1 MIKIEQIVKPFNSG
15 FSAVSIKYL
24 LEDLQKRYLVN
35 IEPNIAIVDAVK
47 EKDNYFILVK
57 IPSESNT
64 EYKSDQIF
72 YDVIIELLPP
82 NNSYLSNES
91 VRDYDVRVYSNC
103 PSFTYTFT
111 YVYYKKDACE
121 HPSQQVFYEGWIRRL
136 NGIAEKVGSQLRYP
150 IKFDIMKRTFLLI
163 LGLVTLSLTMQ
174 SFISAP
180 QEDGDG
186 ELSPLVGCWNYIW
199 NDDVHQF
206 YIWCG
211 ERNDSLLFTVGG
223 VFFRGDRIHM
233 PEWDEAGKYLQM
245 VRVKKPEGNVV
256 KSKICEGISDFYGF
270 DSWDKYN
277 DVTFELLS
285 DTVMRFIL
293 DDDKAYWPD
302 TALMILEKRVNVEFS
317 QQEYQNM
324 YKGE

>member
-1 MIKIEQIVKPFNSG
+1 MSSSLN
-15 FSAVSIKYL
+15 
-24 LEDLQKRYLVN
+24 RN
-35 IEPNIAIVDAVK
+35 IRICTKAN
-47 EKDNYFILVK
+47 
-57 IPSESNT
+57 
-64 EYKSDQIF
+64 
-72 YDVIIELLPP
+72 
-82 NNSYLSNES
+82 
-91 VRDYDVRVYSNC
+91 
-103 PSFTYTFT
+103 
-111 YVYYKKDACE
+111 
-121 HPSQQVFYEGWIRRL
+121 
-136 NGIAEKVGSQLRYP
+136 
-150 IKFDIMKRTFLLI
+150 DIMKRTFLLI
-163 LGLVTLSLTMQ
+163 LGLVILSLTMQ

-186 ELSPLVGCWNYIW
+186 ELSPLVGRWNWVW
-199 NDDVHQF
+199 NDKVHKF
-206 YIWCG
+206 YIRCG
-211 ERNDSLLFTVGG
+211 ERNDSLIFTVGG

-233 PEWDEAGKYLQM
+233 PEWDEDDKYLQM

>member
-1 MIKIEQIVKPFNSG
+1 MKKTFFLIF
-15 FSAVSIKYL
+15 AVNR
-24 LEDLQKRYLVN
+24 ENRM
-35 IEPNIAIVDAVK
+35 
-47 EKDNYFILVK
+47 
-57 IPSESNT
+57 
-64 EYKSDQIF
+64 
-72 YDVIIELLPP
+72 
-82 NNSYLSNES
+82 
-91 VRDYDVRVYSNC
+91 R
-103 PSFTYTFT
+103 TFT
-111 YVYYKKDACE
+111 
-121 HPSQQVFYEGWIRRL
+121 I
-136 NGIAEKVGSQLRYP
+136 I
-150 IKFDIMKRTFLLI
+150 
-163 LGLVTLSLTMQ
+163 GLFALSLTMQ

-186 ELSPLVGCWNYIW
+186 ELSPLVGTWDWVW
-199 NDDVHQF
+199 NDKVHKF
-206 YIWCG
+206 YIRCG

-233 PEWDEAGKYLQM
+233 PEWDEDDKYLQM
-245 VRVKKPEGNVV
+245 VRV

>member
-1 MIKIEQIVKPFNSG
+1 MSSSLN
-15 FSAVSIKYL
+15 
-24 LEDLQKRYLVN
+24 RN
-35 IEPNIAIVDAVK
+35 IRICTKAN
-47 EKDNYFILVK
+47 
-57 IPSESNT
+57 
-64 EYKSDQIF
+64 
-72 YDVIIELLPP
+72 
-82 NNSYLSNES
+82 
-91 VRDYDVRVYSNC
+91 
-103 PSFTYTFT
+103 
-111 YVYYKKDACE
+111 
-121 HPSQQVFYEGWIRRL
+121 
-136 NGIAEKVGSQLRYP
+136 
-150 IKFDIMKRTFLLI
+150 DIMKRTFLLI
-163 LGLVTLSLTMQ
+163 LGLVILSLTMQ

-211 ERNDSLLFTVGG
+211 ERNDSLIFTVGG

-233 PEWDEAGKYLQM
+233 PEWDEDDKYLQM
-245 VRVKKPEGNVV
+245 VRVKKPKGNIV

>member
-1 MIKIEQIVKPFNSG
+1 MSSSLN
-15 FSAVSIKYL
+15 
-24 LEDLQKRYLVN
+24 RN
-35 IEPNIAIVDAVK
+35 IRICTKAN
-47 EKDNYFILVK
+47 
-57 IPSESNT
+57 
-64 EYKSDQIF
+64 
-72 YDVIIELLPP
+72 
-82 NNSYLSNES
+82 
-91 VRDYDVRVYSNC
+91 
-103 PSFTYTFT
+103 
-111 YVYYKKDACE
+111 
-121 HPSQQVFYEGWIRRL
+121 
-136 NGIAEKVGSQLRYP
+136 
-150 IKFDIMKRTFLLI
+150 DIMKRTFLLI
-163 LGLVTLSLTMQ
+163 LGLVILSLTMQ

-186 ELSPLVGCWNYIW
+186 ELSPLVGRWNWVW
-199 NDDVHQF
+199 NDKVHKF
-206 YIWCG
+206 YIRCG

-233 PEWDEAGKYLQM
+233 PEWDEDDKYLQM

-293 DDDKAYWPD
+293 DDNKAYWPD

>member
-1 MIKIEQIVKPFNSG
+1 MSSSLN
-15 FSAVSIKYL
+15 
-24 LEDLQKRYLVN
+24 RN
-35 IEPNIAIVDAVK
+35 IRICTKAN
-47 EKDNYFILVK
+47 
-57 IPSESNT
+57 
-64 EYKSDQIF
+64 
-72 YDVIIELLPP
+72 
-82 NNSYLSNES
+82 
-91 VRDYDVRVYSNC
+91 
-103 PSFTYTFT
+103 
-111 YVYYKKDACE
+111 
-121 HPSQQVFYEGWIRRL
+121 
-136 NGIAEKVGSQLRYP
+136 
-150 IKFDIMKRTFLLI
+150 DIMKRTFLLI

-186 ELSPLVGCWNYIW
+186 ELSPLVGRWNWVW
-199 NDDVHQF
+199 NDKVHKF
-206 YIWCG
+206 YIRCG

-233 PEWDEAGKYLQM
+233 PEWDEDDKYLQM
-245 VRVKKPEGNVV
+245 VRVKKPKGNIV

>member
-1 MIKIEQIVKPFNSG
+1 MSSSLN
-15 FSAVSIKYL
+15 
-24 LEDLQKRYLVN
+24 RN
-35 IEPNIAIVDAVK
+35 IRICTKAN
-47 EKDNYFILVK
+47 
-57 IPSESNT
+57 
-64 EYKSDQIF
+64 
-72 YDVIIELLPP
+72 
-82 NNSYLSNES
+82 
-91 VRDYDVRVYSNC
+91 
-103 PSFTYTFT
+103 
-111 YVYYKKDACE
+111 
-121 HPSQQVFYEGWIRRL
+121 
-136 NGIAEKVGSQLRYP
+136 
-150 IKFDIMKRTFLLI
+150 DIMKRTFLLI
-163 LGLVTLSLTMQ
+163 LGLVILSLTMQ

-211 ERNDSLLFTVGG
+211 ERNDSLIFTVGG

-317 QQEYQNM
+317 QQEYRNM

>member
-1 MIKIEQIVKPFNSG
+1 MKKI
-15 FSAVSIKYL
+15 L
-24 LEDLQKRYLVN
+24 LLFFMVN
-35 IEPNIAIVDAVK
+35 RENRMWSFAIIGLIA
-47 EKDNYFILVK
+47 
-57 IPSESNT
+57 
-64 EYKSDQIF
+64 
-72 YDVIIELLPP
+72 
-82 NNSYLSNES
+82 
-91 VRDYDVRVYSNC
+91 
-103 PSFTYTFT
+103 
-111 YVYYKKDACE
+111 
-121 HPSQQVFYEGWIRRL
+121 
-136 NGIAEKVGSQLRYP
+136 
-150 IKFDIMKRTFLLI
+150 
-163 LGLVTLSLTMQ
+163 LSLTMQ

-186 ELSPLVGCWNYIW
+186 ELSPLVGRWHW
-199 NDDVHQF
+199 VWHDKVHKF
-206 YIWCG
+206 SIRCG
-211 ERNDSLLFTVGG
+211 ERNDSLIFTVGG

>member
-1 MIKIEQIVKPFNSG
+1 MKKTF
-15 FSAVSIKYL
+15 FLFFAVNRENRMWSFAIIGL
-24 LEDLQKRYLVN
+24 
-35 IEPNIAIVDAVK
+35 IA
-47 EKDNYFILVK
+47 
-57 IPSESNT
+57 
-64 EYKSDQIF
+64 
-72 YDVIIELLPP
+72 
-82 NNSYLSNES
+82 
-91 VRDYDVRVYSNC
+91 
-103 PSFTYTFT
+103 
-111 YVYYKKDACE
+111 
-121 HPSQQVFYEGWIRRL
+121 
-136 NGIAEKVGSQLRYP
+136 
-150 IKFDIMKRTFLLI
+150 
-163 LGLVTLSLTMQ
+163 LSLTMQ
-174 SFISAP
+174 SFISAT

-199 NDDVHQF
+199 NDDVRQF

-211 ERNDSLLFTVGG
+211 ERNDSLIFTVGG

-233 PEWDEAGKYLQM
+233 PEWDEDDKYLQM

>member
-1 MIKIEQIVKPFNSG
+1 MSSSLNK
-15 FSAVSIKYL
+15 
-24 LEDLQKRYLVN
+24 N
-35 IEPNIAIVDAVK
+35 IRICTKAN
-47 EKDNYFILVK
+47 
-57 IPSESNT
+57 
-64 EYKSDQIF
+64 
-72 YDVIIELLPP
+72 
-82 NNSYLSNES
+82 
-91 VRDYDVRVYSNC
+91 
-103 PSFTYTFT
+103 
-111 YVYYKKDACE
+111 
-121 HPSQQVFYEGWIRRL
+121 
-136 NGIAEKVGSQLRYP
+136 
-150 IKFDIMKRTFLLI
+150 DIMKRTFLLI
-163 LGLVTLSLTMQ
+163 LGLVILSLTMQ

-186 ELSPLVGCWNYIW
+186 ELSPLVGRWNWVW
-199 NDDVHQF
+199 NDKVHKF
-206 YIWCG
+206 YIRCG

-233 PEWDEAGKYLQM
+233 PEWDEDDKYLQM

-293 DDDKAYWPD
+293 DDNKAYWPD

>member
-1 MIKIEQIVKPFNSG
+1 MSSSLN
-15 FSAVSIKYL
+15 
-24 LEDLQKRYLVN
+24 RN
-35 IEPNIAIVDAVK
+35 IRICTKAN
-47 EKDNYFILVK
+47 
-57 IPSESNT
+57 
-64 EYKSDQIF
+64 
-72 YDVIIELLPP
+72 
-82 NNSYLSNES
+82 
-91 VRDYDVRVYSNC
+91 
-103 PSFTYTFT
+103 
-111 YVYYKKDACE
+111 
-121 HPSQQVFYEGWIRRL
+121 
-136 NGIAEKVGSQLRYP
+136 
-150 IKFDIMKRTFLLI
+150 DIMKRTFLLI
-163 LGLVTLSLTMQ
+163 LGLVILSLTMQ

-211 ERNDSLLFTVGG
+211 ERNDSLIFTVGG

-233 PEWDEAGKYLQM
+233 PEWDEDDKYLQM
-245 VRVKKPEGNVV
+245 VRVKKPKGNIV

-317 QQEYQNM
+317 QQEYRNM

>member
-1 MIKIEQIVKPFNSG
+1 MSSSLN
-15 FSAVSIKYL
+15 
-24 LEDLQKRYLVN
+24 RN
-35 IEPNIAIVDAVK
+35 IRICTKAN
-47 EKDNYFILVK
+47 
-57 IPSESNT
+57 
-64 EYKSDQIF
+64 
-72 YDVIIELLPP
+72 
-82 NNSYLSNES
+82 
-91 VRDYDVRVYSNC
+91 
-103 PSFTYTFT
+103 
-111 YVYYKKDACE
+111 
-121 HPSQQVFYEGWIRRL
+121 
-136 NGIAEKVGSQLRYP
+136 
-150 IKFDIMKRTFLLI
+150 DIMKRIFLLI
-163 LGLVTLSLTMQ
+163 LGLVALSLTMQ

-211 ERNDSLLFTVGG
+211 ERNDSLIFTVGG

-233 PEWDEAGKYLQM
+233 PEWDEDDKYLQM
-245 VRVKKPEGNVV
+245 VRVKKPKGNIV